1 MKRNADGMNITGLS
15 GHASRL
21 NITRLLD
28 GIIREIDKMNQESFF
43 ESMMDIIERI
53 DNINKTVILANILR
67 H

>member
-1 MKRNADGMNITGLS
+1 M
-15 GHASRL
+15 
-21 NITRLLD
+21 
-28 GIIREIDKMNQESFF
+28 IREIDKMNQESFF